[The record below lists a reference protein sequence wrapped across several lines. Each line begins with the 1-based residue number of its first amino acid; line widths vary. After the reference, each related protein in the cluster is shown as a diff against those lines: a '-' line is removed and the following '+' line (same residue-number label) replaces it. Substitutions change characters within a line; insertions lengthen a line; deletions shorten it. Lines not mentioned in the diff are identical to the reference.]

1 MILRQALPAAAAA
14 LPGQATVR
22 RPLSRAR
29 TLGLRYVRT
38 GPVTDEPVLV
48 VPGGPE
54 LASVL
59 PYAGLRAMAARL
71 GIDVLM
77 VEHRGLG
84 LSRRDAAG
92 HDLEPEDLT
101 VDAVGEDLLAVLD
114 AVGAPRALVYGS
126 SYGAYLAA
134 ALGERAAERVSVMV
148 LDSPLLTTRALRAER
163 RAVRAALWDGSVP
176 GTAVLAVRV
185 RELSGRGTPDDEL
198 VDALR
203 AAYELGGTEL
213 ARRVT
218 QAWRR
223 GRGRLAREVLL
234 AWADHGL
241 EPEGGSWPAFYEYD
255 LVSSLATRELDFS
268 PRARRRPARRGQRVP
283 RGRGRR

>member
-14 LPGQATVR
+14 LPGQGTVR

-48 VPGGPE
+48 VPGGPG

-101 VDAVGEDLLAVLD
+101 VDAVVEDLLAVLD
-114 AVGAPRALVYGS
+114 AVGAPRAG
-126 SYGAYLAA
+126 
-134 ALGERAAERVSVMV
+134 M
-148 LDSPLLTTRALRAER
+148 
-163 RAVRAALWDGSVP
+163 
-176 GTAVLAVRV
+176 
-185 RELSGRGTPDDEL
+185 
-198 VDALR
+198 
-203 AAYELGGTEL
+203 
-213 ARRVT
+213 AR
-218 QAWRR
+218 
-223 GRGRLAREVLL
+223 
-234 AWADHGL
+234 
-241 EPEGGSWPAFYEYD
+241 
-255 LVSSLATRELDFS
+255 
-268 PRARRRPARRGQRVP
+268 P
-283 RGRGRR
+283 RGPPRLGRPRS